1 MNQTTNNY
9 IPRLVE
15 EKLETLLEAPTIIMI
30 TGARQVGKSTLMGKI
45 EEKVRE
51 KYSVKETM
59 GGVEIVKNVFNY
71 TLDDIQLRSA
81 LRKDIRFIEKDINLA
96 LGENIYTTKKKIF
109 IFIDEVQK
117 HPQLFDWIKQV
128 FDKNGKHIKFVITG
142 SSALGLNKSVGET
155 LAGRVEYIHVYP
167 LVYPEL
173 VGSRLSLQKLWI
185 KQFFNPAGST
195 STNTL
200 QTGETL
206 TEAILSQVA
215 NSENAQTIEQVKE
228 ELDKVLSELY
238 AVARTM
244 ERDLTAIVLE
254 SMFYGGLPRLYTVSL
269 EERIRL
275 LRNYISV
282 YLEKEI
288 GFIARNIDLELF
300 GLSLQSFAAQNG
312 LPLNI
317 NQVSKEVGV
326 ARASLYKYLDLLE
339 NTFLIKRIYPY
350 GGKNTASGT
359 IKSLSL
365 YYVDTGILNSL
376 LFVNS
381 VGDMLRSTNFTKVLG
396 SFMLSNILA
405 ILALGDNPQ
414 PVSYWQDYEGH
425 RIDFIVEGNTTVW
438 AIIVNPHKDRRK
450 FRATMQKF
458 REVIPESKNIV
469 FVYPYLDAVKFD
481 VQYKLEKADVIAN
494 SLILHLPV
502 QLML

>member
-1 MNQTTNNY
+1 MNQNINY

-15 EKLETLLEAPTIIMI
+15 EKLETLLDAPTIIMI
-30 TGARQVGKSTLMGKI
+30 TGARQVGKSTLMEKI

-109 IFIDEVQK
+109 VFIDEVQK

-128 FDKNGKHIKFVITG
+128 FDRNGKNIKFVITG
-142 SSALGLNKSVGET
+142 SSALGLNKSLGET
-155 LAGRVEYIHVYP
+155 LAGRVEYIQVYP

-173 VGSRLSLQKLWI
+173 VNSRLSLQRLWVKKFLSPLQSQDAI
-185 KQFFNPAGST
+185 NPLGTDS
-195 STNTL
+195 
-200 QTGETL
+200 TL
-206 TEAILSQVA
+206 TEAILSQVD
-215 NSENAQTIEQVKE
+215 NSSRTQDITQLAKQLSE
-228 ELDKVLSELY
+228 VLAELY

-244 ERDLTAIVLE
+244 ERDLTAIALE
-254 SMFYGGLPRLYTVSL
+254 SMFYGGLPRLYTVKL

-300 GLSLQSFAAQNG
+300 GLSLQSFAVQNG

-350 GGKNTASGT
+350 GGKNPVKGT

-381 VGDMLRSTNFTKVLG
+381 VGDMLRGANFSKALG

-405 ILALGDNPQ
+405 VLSLSDNPQ
-414 PVSYWQDYEGH
+414 PIAYWQDYEGH
-425 RIDFIVEGNTTVW
+425 RVDFIVEGNNVVW
-438 AIIVNPHKDRRK
+438 AIIVNPHKDKRK
-450 FRATMQKF
+450 FKATMVKF
-458 REVIPESKNIV
+458 REIIPGDKNII
-469 FVYPYLDAVKFD
+469 FVYPFLDAVKFS
-481 VQYKLEKADVIAN
+481 VQYAVEPLEDIPN
-494 SLILHLPV
+494 SLVLRLPV